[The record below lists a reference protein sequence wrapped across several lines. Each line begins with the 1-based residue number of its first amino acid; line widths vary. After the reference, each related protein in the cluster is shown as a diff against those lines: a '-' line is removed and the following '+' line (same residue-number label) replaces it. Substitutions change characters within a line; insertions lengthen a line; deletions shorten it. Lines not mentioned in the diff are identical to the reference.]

1 MNLIISLKHA
11 ISASC
16 GWENNYRHKWNSEAP
31 PEFPTFLG
39 AACHELRPAHMH
51 DTWRFFV
58 VFQFGSR
65 VTEKFYGSR
74 ARGLWKEWKAM
85 QFSKLRIKP
94 KRKKKNGN
102 PDTTIATHTDTT
114 AQLALI

>member
-1 MNLIISLKHA
+1 MNRIINLRQA
-11 ISASC
+11 ISANC
-16 GWENNYRHKWNSEAP
+16 GWENNYGHKWNSEAP

-39 AACHELRPAHMH
+39 AAAHELRPVHMH

-65 VTEKFYGSR
+65 VTEKFYDSR
-74 ARGLWKEWKAM
+74 ARGLWKEWKAL
-85 QFSKLRIKP
+85 QFSKIITRNT

-102 PDTTIATHTDTT
+102 STPSTSHTDTQ
-114 AQLALI
+114 QLALI

>member
-1 MNLIISLKHA
+1 MNRIISLKQA
-11 ISASC
+11 ISANC
-16 GWENNYRHKWNSEAP
+16 GWENNYGHKWNSEAP

-51 DTWRFFV
+51 DTWHFFV

-65 VTEKFYGSR
+65 VTEKFDGPR
-74 ARGLWKEWKAM
+74 ARGLWKEWKAL

-102 PDTTIATHTDTT
+102 LPDSRLINTDTT